1 MPVSRVST
9 EVRAI
14 CTGLVDSETCQAIL
28 SSGLAFGGVGGT
40 VFFCDTEKVSVSA
53 SRSWKASCSSSS
65 GDAAGESAKK
75 EKTEEPAAFLRKTP
89 WK

>member
-1 MPVSRVST
+1 MPVSRVS
-9 EVRAI
+9 VKVSSI
-14 CTGLVDSETCQAIL
+14 CTVLVDSENCQAMV
-28 SSGLAFGGVGGT
+28 SSGLAFGGVRVT